1 MLSHFEDGN
10 HTNMLREEKNK
21 IEKYLYN
28 QIKIEG
34 V

>member
-1 MLSHFEDGN
+1 
-10 HTNMLREEKNK
+10 MLREEKKK

-34 V
+34 VWLQCV